1 MFILFRSVSLSHEY
15 YCLFSPLLVPLW
27 SCYFFYQSSFSLKS
41 YYSKSKH
48 DSEINS
54 IIFKLVV
61 ICSLYYLLL
70 RNYISLYFHPLYFN
84 PIYWL
89 VAYRSLYHKY
99 LLIFLV
105 LLLDHQIREF
115 ISIQVSVFTWF
126 TGYFRKIF
134 EPPASKLHLH
144 GVQVFLIP

>member
-105 LLLDHQIREF
+105 LLLDHQIPSKYRYLLGSQDTSERSLNLLQVNFTCMEF
-115 ISIQVSVFTWF
+115 KSF
-126 TGYFRKIF
+126 
-134 EPPASKLHLH
+134 
-144 GVQVFLIP
+144 